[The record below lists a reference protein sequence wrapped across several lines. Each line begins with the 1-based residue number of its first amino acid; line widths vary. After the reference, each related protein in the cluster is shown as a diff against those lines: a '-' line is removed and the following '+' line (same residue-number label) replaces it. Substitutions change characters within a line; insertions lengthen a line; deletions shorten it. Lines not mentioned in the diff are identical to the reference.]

1 MKFLLNTIAMG
12 LTVVSIFSSALTQAE
27 MVASISFRDPV
38 NQVNK
43 VSSNLVVNQQAVQN
57 PQQDTSWKN
66 APTQFINAGGINFAY
81 REYGQQN
88 GGTPVIFLN
97 HLAAV
102 LDNWDPRIIDGI
114 AAKHHV
120 VIFDNRGV
128 GASTGEPAKSIEQ
141 MADDAITFI
150 HAKGFKQV
158 DLFGFS
164 MGGMI
169 SQEIVLKQPQ
179 LIRKM
184 ILSGTGP
191 AGGTGIST
199 VGRVSN
205 WDLVRGMATRQDPK
219 VYLFFTRTD
228 NGKAAA
234 KQFVQ
239 RINERTE
246 NRDKEITIS
255 AYRAQLKALKK
266 WGNKKPADLSIIQQP
281 VLVANGDHDR
291 MVPTVNTYDLAKRL
305 PNSSLIIYPD
315 AGHGGIFQFNQDFV
329 KQSLTFLAK

>member
-1 MKFLLNTIAMG
+1 MKFLLNTIAMV
-12 LTVVSIFSSALTQAE
+12 LTVASIFSSPLTQAE
-27 MVASISFRDPV
+27 TVASISFSDPV
-38 NQVNK
+38 TQANK
-43 VSSNLVVNQQAVQN
+43 VSSNLVVNKQAVQN
-57 PQQDTSWKN
+57 PQQDTNWKN
-66 APTQFINAGGINFAY
+66 VPTQFIHAGGINFAY

-120 VIFDNRGV
+120 VVFDNRGI
-128 GASTGEPAKSIEQ
+128 GASTGKPAKSIEQ

-150 HAKGFKQV
+150 QAKGFKQV

-169 SQEIVLKQPQ
+169 SQEIVLKQPK

-205 WDLVRGMATRQDPK
+205 WDLVRGLATRQDPK

-234 KQFVQ
+234 KAFVQ

-266 WGNKKPADLSIIQQP
+266 WGSKKPADLSVIQQP

-315 AGHGGIFQFNQDFV
+315 AGHGGIFQFHDDFV

>member
-1 MKFLLNTIAMG
+1 MKFPLNTIAMG
-12 LTVVSIFSSALTQAE
+12 LAVVSIFSSSLTQADT
-27 MVASISFRDPV
+27 VASISFSDPAT
-38 NQVNK
+38 QANK

-57 PQQDTSWKN
+57 PQQDTNWKN
-66 APTQFINAGGINFAY
+66 VPTQFINAGGINFAY

-102 LDNWDPRIIDGI
+102 LDNWDPRIIDGM

-120 VIFDNRGV
+120 VVFDNRGV
-128 GASTGEPAKSIEQ
+128 GATTGKPAQSIEQ

-150 HAKGFKQV
+150 QAKGFKKV

-191 AGGTGIST
+191 AGGIGIST

-219 VYLFFTRTD
+219 VYLFFTRTE

-234 KQFVQ
+234 KAFVQ
-239 RINERTE
+239 RVNERTE

-266 WGNKKPADLSIIQQP
+266 WGSKKPADLSVIQQP

-291 MVPTVNTYDLAKRL
+291 MVPTVNTYDLAKRF

-315 AGHGGIFQFNQDFV
+315 AGHGGIFQFHQDFV

>member
-1 MKFLLNTIAMG
+1 MG

-184 ILSGTGP
+184 ILSGSGP

>member
-1 MKFLLNTIAMG
+1 MRGLLKKSLISIA
-12 LTVVSIFSSALTQAE
+12 LTVSSSIYADVNTAMTQNSGAIVMAE
-27 MVASISFRDPV
+27 KQYQWTTV
-38 NQVNK
+38 
-43 VSSNLVVNQQAVQN
+43 
-57 PQQDTSWKN
+57 
-66 APTQFINAGGINFAY
+66 PTQFISADGVSFAY

-150 HAKGFKQV
+150 QAKGFKQV

-219 VYLFFTRTD
+219 VYLFFTRTE

-234 KQFVQ
+234 KEFVQ

-305 PNSSLIIYPD
+305 PNSALIIYPD
-315 AGHGGIFQFNQDFV
+315 AGHGGIFQFHDDFV

>member
-1 MKFLLNTIAMG
+1 MG
-12 LTVVSIFSSALTQAE
+12 LTVVSIFSSPLTQAE
-27 MVASISFRDPV
+27 TVASISFSDPV
-38 NQVNK
+38 TQANK
-43 VSSNLVVNQQAVQN
+43 VSSNLVVNKQAVQN
-57 PQQDTSWKN
+57 PQQDTNWKN
-66 APTQFINAGGINFAY
+66 VPTQFIHAGGINFAY

-120 VIFDNRGV
+120 VVFDNRGV

-150 HAKGFKQV
+150 QAKGFKQV

-169 SQEIVLKQPQ
+169 SQEIVLKRPK

-234 KQFVQ
+234 KAFVQ

-266 WGNKKPADLSIIQQP
+266 WGSKKPADLSVIQQP

-291 MVPTVNTYDLAKRL
+291 MVPTVNSYDLAKRL
-305 PNSSLIIYPD
+305 PNSALIIYPD
-315 AGHGGIFQFNQDFV
+315 AGHGGIFQFHDDFV

>member
-1 MKFLLNTIAMG
+1 MRNLIKNSLIAIAMVG
-12 LTVVSIFSSALTQAE
+12 SNSVYAHLNESPSQASGAIVMVEKQDQWTTVA
-27 MVASISFRDPV
+27 
-38 NQVNK
+38 
-43 VSSNLVVNQQAVQN
+43 
-57 PQQDTSWKN
+57 
-66 APTQFINAGGINFAY
+66 TQFISADGIHFAY
-81 REYGQQN
+81 REYGQHN

-120 VIFDNRGV
+120 VVFDNRGV
-128 GASTGEPAKSIEQ
+128 GASTGKPAKSIEQ
-141 MADDAITFI
+141 MADDTITFI
-150 HAKGFKQV
+150 QAKGFKQV
-158 DLFGFS
+158 NLFGFS

-199 VGRVSN
+199 VGRISN

-228 NGKAAA
+228 HGKAAA
-234 KQFVQ
+234 KEFVQ

-255 AYRAQLKALKK
+255 AYRAQLIALKK

-315 AGHGGIFQFNQDFV
+315 AGHGGVFQFHEDFV

>member
-12 LTVVSIFSSALTQAE
+12 LTVISIFSSPLTQAE
-27 MVASISFRDPV
+27 TVASISFSDPV
-38 NQVNK
+38 TQANK

-57 PQQDTSWKN
+57 PQQDTNWKN
-66 APTQFINAGGINFAY
+66 VPTQFISADGINFAY

-88 GGTPVIFLN
+88 GGTPIIFLN

-120 VIFDNRGV
+120 VVFDNRGV

-141 MADDAITFI
+141 MADDTITFI
-150 HAKGFKQV
+150 QAKGFKKV

-169 SQEIVLKQPQ
+169 SQEIALKQPQ

-191 AGGTGIST
+191 AGGIGIST

-205 WDLVRGMATRQDPK
+205 WDLVRGIATRQDPK

-228 NGKAAA
+228 NGKAVA

-246 NRDKEITIS
+246 DRDKEITIS

-266 WGNKKPADLSIIQQP
+266 WGNKKPADLSVIQQP

-329 KQSLTFLAK
+329 KQTLTFLAK

>member
-1 MKFLLNTIAMG
+1 MTQNSGAIVMTEKQYQWT
-12 LTVVSIFSSALTQAE
+12 TV
-27 MVASISFRDPV
+27 
-38 NQVNK
+38 
-43 VSSNLVVNQQAVQN
+43 
-57 PQQDTSWKN
+57 
-66 APTQFINAGGINFAY
+66 PTQFISADGVSFAY

-128 GASTGEPAKSIEQ
+128 GASTGEPAKFIEQ

-150 HAKGFKQV
+150 QAKGFKQV

-219 VYLFFTRTD
+219 VYLFFTRTE

-234 KQFVQ
+234 KAFVQ

-246 NRDKEITIS
+246 NRDKEIMLS

-266 WGNKKPADLSIIQQP
+266 WGSKKPADLSVIQQP

-315 AGHGGIFQFNQDFV
+315 AGHGGIFQFHQDFV

>member
-1 MKFLLNTIAMG
+1 MTQNSGAIVMAEKQYQWT
-12 LTVVSIFSSALTQAE
+12 TV
-27 MVASISFRDPV
+27 
-38 NQVNK
+38 
-43 VSSNLVVNQQAVQN
+43 
-57 PQQDTSWKN
+57 
-66 APTQFINAGGINFAY
+66 PTQFISADGVSFAY

-150 HAKGFKQV
+150 QAKGFKQV

-179 LIRKM
+179 LIRKV

-219 VYLFFTRTD
+219 VYLFFTRTEH
-228 NGKAAA
+228 GKAAA
-234 KQFVQ
+234 KEFVQ

-246 NRDKEITIS
+246 NLDKEITIS

-305 PNSSLIIYPD
+305 PNSALIIYPD
-315 AGHGGIFQFNQDFV
+315 AGHGGIFQFHDDFV

>member
-1 MKFLLNTIAMG
+1 MG
-12 LTVVSIFSSALTQAE
+12 LTVVSIFSAPLTQAE
-27 MVASISFRDPV
+27 TVASISFSDPV
-38 NQVNK
+38 TQANK
-43 VSSNLVVNQQAVQN
+43 VSSNLVVNKQAVQN
-57 PQQDTSWKN
+57 PQQNTNWRN
-66 APTQFINAGGINFAY
+66 VPTQFISADGINFAY

-120 VIFDNRGV
+120 VVFDNRGV

-150 HAKGFKQV
+150 QAKGFKQV

-169 SQEIVLKQPQ
+169 SQEIVLKQPK

-205 WDLVRGMATRQDPK
+205 WDLVRGLATRQDPK

-234 KQFVQ
+234 KAFVQ

-266 WGNKKPADLSIIQQP
+266 WGSKKPADLSVIQQP
-281 VLVANGDHDR
+281 VLVANGDYDR

-305 PNSSLIIYPD
+305 PNSALIIYPD
-315 AGHGGIFQFNQDFV
+315 AGHGGIFQFHDDFV

>member
-1 MKFLLNTIAMG
+1 MG
-12 LTVVSIFSSALTQAE
+12 LTVFSIFSAPLTQAE
-27 MVASISFRDPV
+27 TVASITFSNSVAKADD
-38 NQVNK
+38 
-43 VSSNLVVNQQAVQN
+43 VSPNILINQQAVQN
-57 PQQDTSWKN
+57 PQQDTNWKN
-66 APTQFINAGGINFAY
+66 VPTQFISADGINFAY

-102 LDNWDPRIIDGI
+102 LDNWDPRMIDGI

-120 VIFDNRGV
+120 VVFDNRGV

-150 HAKGFKQV
+150 QAKGFKQV

-169 SQEIVLKQPQ
+169 SQEIVLKQPK

-219 VYLFFTRTD
+219 VYLFFTRTE

-234 KQFVQ
+234 KAFVQ

-246 NRDKEITIS
+246 NRDKEIMLS

-266 WGNKKPADLSIIQQP
+266 WGSKKPADLSVIQQP

-315 AGHGGIFQFNQDFV
+315 AGHGGIFQFHQDFV

>member
-1 MKFLLNTIAMG
+1 MNFLLNIIAMG
-12 LTVVSIFSSALTQAE
+12 LTVVSVLSAPLTQAE
-27 MVASISFRDPV
+27 TIESISFSDSV
-38 NQVNK
+38 VK
-43 VSSNLVVNQQAVQN
+43 ADEVSPNLIMNQQTIQN
-57 PQQDTSWKN
+57 PQLVTNWKN
-66 APTQFINAGGINFAY
+66 VPTQFINAGGVNFAY

-88 GGTPVIFLN
+88 GGTPIIFLN

-102 LDNWDPRIIDGI
+102 LDNWDPRIIDGV

-120 VIFDNRGV
+120 VVFDNRGV
-128 GASTGEPAKSIEQ
+128 GASTGKPAQAIEQ

-150 HAKGFKQV
+150 QAKGFNKV

-169 SQEIVLKQPQ
+169 SQEIVLKQPN
-179 LIRKM
+179 LVRKM

-205 WDLVRGMATRQDPK
+205 WDLVRGMTTHQDPK

-255 AYRAQLKALKK
+255 AYRAQLKALNK
-266 WGNKKPADLSIIQQP
+266 WGNKKSVDLSVIQQP

-315 AGHGGIFQFNQDFV
+315 AGHGGIFQFHDDFV
-329 KQSLTFLAK
+329 NQSLNFLAK

>member
-1 MKFLLNTIAMG
+1 M
-12 LTVVSIFSSALTQAE
+12 ALA
-27 MVASISFRDPV
+27 
-38 NQVNK
+38 
-43 VSSNLVVNQQAVQN
+43 VSSSIYADVNTAMTQN
-57 PQQDTSWKN
+57 SGAIVMTEKQYQWTTV
-66 APTQFINAGGINFAY
+66 PTQFISADGVSFAY

-120 VIFDNRGV
+120 VIFDNRGI
-128 GASTGEPAKSIEQ
+128 GASTGEPAMSIEQ

-150 HAKGFKQV
+150 QAKGFKQV
-158 DLFGFS
+158 DLSGFS

-219 VYLFFTRTD
+219 VYLFFTRTE

-234 KQFVQ
+234 KEFVQ

-246 NRDKEITIS
+246 NRDKEITLT

>member
-1 MKFLLNTIAMG
+1 MV
-12 LTVVSIFSSALTQAE
+12 LTVASIFSSPLTQAE
-27 MVASISFRDPV
+27 TVASISFSDPV
-38 NQVNK
+38 TQANK
-43 VSSNLVVNQQAVQN
+43 VSSNLVVNKQAVQN
-57 PQQDTSWKN
+57 PQQDTNWKN
-66 APTQFINAGGINFAY
+66 VPTQFIHAGGINFAY

-120 VIFDNRGV
+120 VVFDNRGV

-150 HAKGFKQV
+150 QAKGFKQV

-169 SQEIVLKQPQ
+169 SQEIVLKQPK

-205 WDLVRGMATRQDPK
+205 WDLVRGMATHQDPK

-234 KQFVQ
+234 KAFVQ

-305 PNSSLIIYPD
+305 PNSALIIYPD
-315 AGHGGIFQFNQDFV
+315 AGHGGIFQFHDDFV

>member
-1 MKFLLNTIAMG
+1 MKQNLGETVMVQKQYQWNT
-12 LTVVSIFSSALTQAE
+12 V
-27 MVASISFRDPV
+27 
-38 NQVNK
+38 
-43 VSSNLVVNQQAVQN
+43 
-57 PQQDTSWKN
+57 
-66 APTQFINAGGINFAY
+66 PTQFISSDGVSFAY
-81 REYGQQN
+81 REYGQEN
-88 GGTPVIFLN
+88 GGIPVIFLN

-141 MADDAITFI
+141 MADDAIAFI
-150 HAKGFKQV
+150 QAKGFKQV

-169 SQEIVLKQPQ
+169 SQEIALKQPQ

-191 AGGTGIST
+191 AGGQGIST

-205 WDLVRGMATRQDPK
+205 WDLIRGLVTRQDPK

-234 KQFVQ
+234 KAFVQ

-246 NRDKEITIS
+246 NRDKEITLT

-266 WGNKKPADLSIIQQP
+266 WGNKKPDDLSVIQQP

-305 PNSSLIIYPD
+305 PNSTLIIYPD

-329 KQSLTFLAK
+329 KQSLAFLAK

>member
-1 MKFLLNTIAMG
+1 MRNLFKNSLISIALVG
-12 LTVVSIFSSALTQAE
+12 SSPVYADVNENPSQNSGAIVMAE
-27 MVASISFRDPV
+27 
-38 NQVNK
+38 K
-43 VSSNLVVNQQAVQN
+43 
-57 PQQDTSWKN
+57 QDQWTN
-66 APTQFINAGGINFAY
+66 VPTQFISADGINFAY
-81 REYGQQN
+81 REYGQDN

-114 AAKHHV
+114 AAKHHIV
-120 VIFDNRGV
+120 VFDNRGV
-128 GASTGEPAKSIEQ
+128 GASTGKPAKSIEQ

-150 HAKGFKQV
+150 QAKGFKQV

-169 SQEIVLKQPQ
+169 SQEIVLKQPK

-205 WDLVRGMATRQDPK
+205 WDLVRGMATHQDPK

-234 KQFVQ
+234 KAFVQ

-305 PNSSLIIYPD
+305 PNSALIIYPD
-315 AGHGGIFQFNQDFV
+315 AGHGGIFQFHDDFV

>member
-1 MKFLLNTIAMG
+1 MRNFYKSSFISLALAASS
-12 LTVVSIFSSALTQAE
+12 TVFANVNADMPQSSGVTVMIDKQYQWAN
-27 MVASISFRDPV
+27 V
-38 NQVNK
+38 
-43 VSSNLVVNQQAVQN
+43 
-57 PQQDTSWKN
+57 
-66 APTQFINAGGINFAY
+66 PTQYVSANGVNFAY
-81 REYGQQN
+81 REYGQEN

-114 AAKHHV
+114 AAEHHV
-120 VIFDNRGV
+120 VVFDNRGV

-141 MADDAITFI
+141 MADDAISFI
-150 HAKGFKQV
+150 QAKGFKKV

-169 SQEIVLKQPQ
+169 SQEIVLKQPD
-179 LIRKM
+179 LVRKM
-184 ILSGTGP
+184 IIAGTGP

-199 VGRVSN
+199 VGRISN
-205 WDLVRGMATRQDPK
+205 WDLLRGIVTRQDPK

-234 KQFVQ
+234 KDFIQ

-255 AYRAQLKALKK
+255 AYRSQLEALKK
-266 WGNKKPADLSIIQQP
+266 WGNKKPSDLSVIQQP
-281 VLVANGDHDR
+281 VLLANGDHDR

-305 PNSSLIIYPD
+305 SNSKLIIYPD
-315 AGHGGIFQFNQDFV
+315 AGHGGIFQFHQDFV
-329 KQSLTFLAK
+329 KQSLTFLAQ

>member
-1 MKFLLNTIAMG
+1 MPNLIKNSLIAIAMIG
-12 LTVVSIFSSALTQAE
+12 SNSVYAHLDESPSQASGAIVMAEKQDQWTTVA
-27 MVASISFRDPV
+27 
-38 NQVNK
+38 
-43 VSSNLVVNQQAVQN
+43 
-57 PQQDTSWKN
+57 
-66 APTQFINAGGINFAY
+66 TQFIAADGINFAY
-81 REYGQQN
+81 REYGQHN
-88 GGTPVIFLN
+88 GGTPMIFLN

-120 VIFDNRGV
+120 VVFDNRGV
-128 GASTGEPAKSIEQ
+128 GASTGKPAKSIEQ
-141 MADDAITFI
+141 MADDTITFI
-150 HAKGFKQV
+150 QAKGFKQV

-199 VGRVSN
+199 VGRISN
-205 WDLVRGMATRQDPK
+205 WDLIRGMATRQDPK

-228 NGKAAA
+228 HGKAAA

-255 AYRAQLKALKK
+255 AYRAQLTALKK

-315 AGHGGIFQFNQDFV
+315 AGHGGVFQFHEDFV

>member
-1 MKFLLNTIAMG
+1 MNFLLNTIAMG
-12 LTVVSIFSSALTQAE
+12 LTVVSVFISPLTQAE
-27 MVASISFRDPV
+27 TVASISFSDSV
-38 NQVNK
+38 AK
-43 VSSNLVVNQQAVQN
+43 GEDLSKKIIINQQAVQN
-57 PQQDTSWKN
+57 PLLATNWTN
-66 APTQFINAGGINFAY
+66 VPTQFINAGGVNFAY

-88 GGTPVIFLN
+88 GRTPIIFLN

-120 VIFDNRGV
+120 VVFDNRGV
-128 GASTGEPAKSIEQ
+128 GASTGKPTQSIEQ

-150 HAKGFKQV
+150 QAKGFNKV

-169 SQEIVLKQPQ
+169 SQEIVLKQPK

-191 AGGTGIST
+191 AGGIGIST

-205 WDLVRGMATRQDPK
+205 WDLVRGLATWQDPK

-228 NGKAAA
+228 NGKVAA
-234 KQFVQ
+234 KQFVE

-305 PNSSLIIYPD
+305 PNSTLIIYPD
-315 AGHGGIFQFNQDFV
+315 AGHGGVFQFHQDFV
-329 KQSLTFLAK
+329 KQSLAFLAK

>member
-1 MKFLLNTIAMG
+1 MG
-12 LTVVSIFSSALTQAE
+12 LTVVSIFSSPLTQAE
-27 MVASISFRDPV
+27 TVASISFSDPV
-38 NQVNK
+38 TQANK
-43 VSSNLVVNQQAVQN
+43 VSSNLVVNKQAVQN
-57 PQQDTSWKN
+57 PQQDTNWKN
-66 APTQFINAGGINFAY
+66 VPTQFIHAGGINFAY

-120 VIFDNRGV
+120 VVFDNRGV

-150 HAKGFKQV
+150 QAKGFKKV

-234 KQFVQ
+234 KAFVQ

-266 WGNKKPADLSIIQQP
+266 WGSKKPADLSVIQQP

-305 PNSSLIIYPD
+305 PNSALIIYPD
-315 AGHGGIFQFNQDFV
+315 AGHGGIFQFHDDFV

>member
-1 MKFLLNTIAMG
+1 MTQNSGAIVMAEKQYQWT
-12 LTVVSIFSSALTQAE
+12 TV
-27 MVASISFRDPV
+27 
-38 NQVNK
+38 
-43 VSSNLVVNQQAVQN
+43 
-57 PQQDTSWKN
+57 
-66 APTQFINAGGINFAY
+66 PTQFISADGVSFAY

-150 HAKGFKQV
+150 QAKGFKQV

-219 VYLFFTRTD
+219 VYLFFTRTE

-234 KQFVQ
+234 KEFVQ

-246 NRDKEITIS
+246 NLDKEITIS

-305 PNSSLIIYPD
+305 PNSALIIYPD
-315 AGHGGIFQFNQDFV
+315 AGHGGIFQFHDDFV

>member
-12 LTVVSIFSSALTQAE
+12 LTVFSIFSAPLTQAE
-27 MVASISFRDPV
+27 TVASITFSNSVAKADD
-38 NQVNK
+38 
-43 VSSNLVVNQQAVQN
+43 VSPNILINQQAVQN
-57 PQQDTSWKN
+57 PQQDTNWKN
-66 APTQFINAGGINFAY
+66 VPTQFISADGINFAY

-102 LDNWDPRIIDGI
+102 LDNWDPRMIDGI

-120 VIFDNRGV
+120 VVFDNRGV

-150 HAKGFKQV
+150 QAKGFKQV

-169 SQEIVLKQPQ
+169 SQEIVLKQPK

-205 WDLVRGMATRQDPK
+205 WDLVRGLATRQDPK

-234 KQFVQ
+234 KAFVQ

-291 MVPTVNTYDLAKRL
+291 MVPTVNSYDLAKRL
-305 PNSSLIIYPD
+305 PNSALIIYPD
-315 AGHGGIFQFNQDFV
+315 AGHGGIFQFHDDFV
-329 KQSLTFLAK
+329 KQSLTFLAQ

>member
-1 MKFLLNTIAMG
+1 MG
-12 LTVVSIFSSALTQAE
+12 LTVFSIFSAPLTQAE
-27 MVASISFRDPV
+27 TVASITFSNSVAKADD
-38 NQVNK
+38 
-43 VSSNLVVNQQAVQN
+43 VSPNILINQQAVQN
-57 PQQDTSWKN
+57 PQQDTNWKN
-66 APTQFINAGGINFAY
+66 VPTQFISADGINFAY
-81 REYGQQN
+81 RDYGQQN

-102 LDNWDPRIIDGI
+102 LDNWDPRMIDGI

-120 VIFDNRGV
+120 VVFDNRGV

-150 HAKGFKQV
+150 QAKGFKQV

-169 SQEIVLKQPQ
+169 SQEIVLKQPK

-205 WDLVRGMATRQDPK
+205 WDLVRGMATRQDPN
-219 VYLFFTRTD
+219 VYLFFTRTE

-234 KQFVQ
+234 KAFVQ

-246 NRDKEITIS
+246 NRDKEITLS

-266 WGNKKPADLSIIQQP
+266 WGSKKPADLSIIQQP

-291 MVPTVNTYDLAKRL
+291 MVPPVNTYDLAKRL
-305 PNSSLIIYPD
+305 PNSALIIYPD
-315 AGHGGIFQFNQDFV
+315 AGHGGIFQFHDDFV